1 MEEKQIQQV
10 IKIEKEAQEIL
21 EAAMKES
28 QQLPVIA
35 EQEAQ
40 AFVEKARAEAQ
51 EKARQ
56 MLSEV
61 KADDESSRILSE
73 VEETNKQFEAQA
85 MGNVDRAVEYVLER
99 VIGRG

>member
-61 KADDESSRILSE
+61 KADEESSRILSE
-73 VEETNKQFEAQA
+73 VEEKNKQFEAQA